1 MSDNKFAKNLENNQY
16 FLSLPKFVQESI
28 KQTSPDVRSEED
40 LRKIAENLIREAE
53 PEKPSGT
60 PRF

>member
-1 MSDNKFAKNLENNQY
+1 MSDNEFAKNLENNQY

-53 PEKPSGT
+53 PGKTSGT

>member
-1 MSDNKFAKNLENNQY
+1 MSDNEFAKNLENNQY

-28 KQTSPDVRSEED
+28 KQTSPDLCSEAD

-53 PEKPSGT
+53 PGKAGGT

>member
-1 MSDNKFAKNLENNQY
+1 MSDNEFAKNLENNPY

-53 PEKPSGT
+53 PGKTSGT
-60 PRF
+60 PRS